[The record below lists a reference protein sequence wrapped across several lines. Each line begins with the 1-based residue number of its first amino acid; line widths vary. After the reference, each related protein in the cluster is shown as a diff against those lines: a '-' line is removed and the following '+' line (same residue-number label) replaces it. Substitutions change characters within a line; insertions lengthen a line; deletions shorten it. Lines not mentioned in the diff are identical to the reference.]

1 VSSGGRTDAELI
13 SAHNAGDSAA
23 FTELVERYRDRMW
36 ALAMRVLRDSEDAA
50 DALQDA
56 FVSAFRAAGGFRG
69 ESRVSTW
76 LHRIVLNA
84 CLDKIRTRKARR
96 TVQIPEDGFEPGTHH
111 APARDPMAEAAVRMD
126 VAQALACLPEQQ
138 RAAIVLVDV
147 EGFAVAEAARALG
160 LAEGTVKS
168 RCARGRAK
176 LATLLGY
183 LREPGKVD
191 VG

>member
-1 VSSGGRTDAELI
+1 M

-23 FTELVERYRDRMW
+23 FAELVQRYRDRMW
-36 ALAMRVLRDSEDAA
+36 ALAMRVLRDREDAA

-56 FVSAFRAAGGFRG
+56 FVSAFRAAAGFRS

-96 TVQIPEDGFEPGTHH
+96 TVPMPEDGFEPGAIRT
-111 APARDPMAEAAVRMD
+111 APADPSVAAAMRMD
-126 VAQALACLPEQQ
+126 VAHALACLPDGQ

-147 EGFAVAEAARALG
+147 EGFPIAEAAGALG

-183 LREPGKVD
+183 LRDPDRIGS
-191 VG
+191 G